1 MQERKIKNIQQLRWI
16 GFVEGVSY
24 VILLIISM
32 PLKYYFEF
40 PMAVK
45 VNGWIH
51 GILFIV
57 YIFAVLKTAWLVKW
71 NYSRT
76 AISLIASLI
85 PLATF
90 VLDRSLKKEQIML
103 QKNS

>member
-1 MQERKIKNIQQLRWI
+1 MKEQKIKNIQQLRWI

-24 VILLIISM
+24 VVLLLVSM

-51 GILFIV
+51 GVLFIA
-57 YIFAVLKTAWLVKW
+57 YIFAVLKTAWFVKW
-71 NYSRT
+71 NYGRI

-90 VLDRSLKKEQIML
+90 VLDRSLKKEQVML
-103 QKNS
+103 DQTA